1 MRTSLLAVCLPL
13 FAFAFAACD
22 DGDTQPVDAS
32 LADQGPMTGRDMRV
46 DREPDVE
53 VDMAPA
59 EPDITLEPRTLV
71 MLADPGA
78 SSEPVTLTIGN
89 AGSAPLTVRRIT
101 LDAPDGP
108 FAFVAGPPQ
117 DAAIAPG
124 ETLTVQVTYTPVDDM
139 PASSGLTITSD
150 DPDESPL
157 TVPLSGR
164 IRESCIR
171 AMPTSLNLGEVE
183 VGSQSV
189 RFQVRVINCGD
200 GAVGVGDI
208 ELTGD
213 EGFDVSVD
221 QGAANAPLAS
231 GSNLGLSV
239 AYLNSVLGD
248 GEVASAVL
256 EIGTDLPS
264 GPVRVNLTARGGG
277 GPRCAVEMTPEM
289 IDYETL
295 RVGQTREIELTVR
308 NTGNQDC
315 ELRSLTVEPTD
326 GPEENGFPVVTG
338 LDGEIIAAGSESVIT
353 VAYAPV
359 VPNPLGD
366 RAELRLSYHDPV
378 LDQNR
383 REITLLR
390 GVGAEA
396 QIGPNPATVE
406 FGVTTVGCAS
416 WIRRGAAANVGF
428 VPICVSGFRYEGEG
442 CDRFAVLEEPDFA
455 DGCISLD
462 RDDTVDFAWRHQP
475 GAVGDESCT
484 LIVESDAQNTEA
496 LSIPLAGTGTDTS
509 AATQEYTVGDLD
521 GRRAAYFALD
531 RPADEDSIQL
541 FVEDRETNNF
551 GFSEERNA
559 VVFRANN
566 HPADEGEMIRI
577 EYEAVCFDLVGAE

>member
-1 MRTSLLAVCLPL
+1 MRSPISVLCLSLFALPL
-13 FAFAFAACD
+13 VACD
-22 DGDTQPVDAS
+22 DGDTQPVDAAI
-32 LADQGPMTGRDMRV
+32 ADQGPTTGRDMRV
-46 DREPDVE
+46 EGMPDVE

-59 EPDITLEPRTLV
+59 EPDITLEPRTLM
-71 MLADPGA
+71 MLTDPGVTSDPA
-78 SSEPVTLTIGN
+78 TLTIGN
-89 AGSAPLTVRRIT
+89 AGGAPLTIRRVT
-101 LDAPDGP
+101 LEDPEGP
-108 FAFVAGPPQ
+108 FALVESPAQ
-117 DAAIAPG
+117 DTVIAPG
-124 ETLTVQVTYTPVDDM
+124 ETLTVRVTYTPADDM

-157 TVPLSGR
+157 TLPLTGR
-164 IRESCIR
+164 IRERCIR

-200 GAVGVGDI
+200 GPVAIGDI
-208 ELTGD
+208 GIAGD
-213 EGFDVSVD
+213 DGFEVSID
-221 QGAANAPLAS
+221 QGSANAPLAS

-239 AYLNSVLGD
+239 AYLNTLLGD
-248 GEVASAVL
+248 GEVAAATL
-256 EIGTDLPS
+256 EIGTDLPAGS
-264 GPVRVNLTARGGG
+264 VQVNLTARGGG

-289 IDYETL
+289 LDYETL
-295 RVGQTREIELTVR
+295 RIGQTRQIELTVR
-308 NTGNQDC
+308 NTGNEDC

-326 GPEENGFPVVTG
+326 GPDENTFPVVVG
-338 LDGEIIAAGSESVIT
+338 LDGEIIAAGSESTIT

-396 QIGPNPATVE
+396 LVGPDPAAVE

-416 WIRRGAAANVGF
+416 WVRRGAAANVGF
-428 VPICVSGFRYEGEG
+428 VPICVSGFRYEGDG
-442 CDRFAVLEEPDFA
+442 CDRFVALEEPDFA

-475 GAVGDESCT
+475 GALDDESCT
-484 LIVESDAQNTEA
+484 LVVESDAQNTDA
-496 LSIPLAGTGTDTS
+496 LSIPLTGTGTDMS

-531 RPADEDSIQL
+531 RPADEDSVRL
-541 FVEDRETNNF
+541 FVEDRQTNNF

-559 VVFRANN
+559 LVFRANN

-577 EYEAVCFDLVGAE
+577 EYEAICFDLVE